1 MANDSLAERGKELEE
16 AFFRQMNQKLTDKL
30 QAENKKKLD
39 REAITKL
46 TGITSDELLEK
57 LVELK
62 LGAATVAAF
71 GLLPVV
77 EVAWADGRVDA
88 KETRAVL
95 DASKQA
101 GLSGA
106 AADIV
111 QAWLKEKPA
120 RSLFETWKSYI
131 SAIAQRLSPPDRAL
145 FKNEMLGRARAVA
158 EASGGFLGL
167 GNHVSREEQAVLDR
181 VAKAFDE

>member
-1 MANDSLAERGKELEE
+1 MANDSLTERGKELEE

-39 REAITKL
+39 KEAISKL

-57 LVELK
+57 LVGLK
-62 LGAATVAAF
+62 LGASTVAAF

-88 KETRAVL
+88 KEERAVM

-101 GLSGA
+101 GLTGA
-106 AADIV
+106 AAEIV
-111 QAWLKEKPA
+111 QEWLKEKPA
-120 RSLFETWKSYI
+120 KALFETWKNYI
-131 SAIAQRLSPPDRAL
+131 AAICEHLDADAKTLM
-145 FKNEMLGRARAVA
+145 KNEVVGRARTVA

-167 GNHVSREEQAVLDR
+167 GSHVSKEEQAVLDKI
-181 VAKAFDE
+181 AKAFE

>member
-39 REAITKL
+39 KEAITKL

-62 LGAATVAAF
+62 LGAQTVAAF

-88 KETRAVL
+88 KEKRAVL

-101 GLSGA
+101 GLSGS

-111 QAWLKEKPA
+111 GHWLEERPA
-120 RSLFETWKSYI
+120 RTLFETWKKYI
-131 SAIAQRLSPPDRAL
+131 SAICAHLGPKDKAL
-145 FKNEMLGRARAVA
+145 MKNEVVGRARTVA
-158 EASGGFLGL
+158 QASGGFLGL
-167 GNHVSREEQAVLDR
+167 GNHISKEEQAVLDKI
-181 VAKAFDE
+181 ADAFE